1 MVGWQ
6 VGIHSATLQEIVV
19 GAMADANGGR
29 QSLRGPIDLSRF
41 MAIILV
47 AEPQGRG
54 GASRD
59 LDN

>member
-1 MVGWQ
+1 MVGWL
-6 VGIHSATLQEIVV
+6 VGIHSATLQEVV
-19 GAMADANGGR
+19 ARAMANANSGR
-29 QSLRGPIDLSRF
+29 KSHRGPIDRSRF

>member
-1 MVGWQ
+1 M
-6 VGIHSATLQEIVV
+6 
-19 GAMADANGGR
+19 
-29 QSLRGPIDLSRF
+29 GPVDGLTF